1 MGRISETD
9 LILNPDGS
17 VYHLGLLPD
26 QLADTILAVG
36 DPGRVAE
43 VSRYFDS
50 TEYKSQKREFI
61 THTGTFK
68 GKRLSVISTGIGP
81 DNVEIFFHEVD
92 ALTNIDL
99 KTREPYEKPKAL
111 NIIRVG
117 TSGAMQSDIPV
128 GSLVISDY
136 AAGLDNLMRFY
147 DLQQIPSEAT
157 LAGGLQS
164 HAGLDFRPYL
174 VQGSVSL
181 RERVGRGM
189 ITGNTV
195 TCPGFYAPQGRKVRI
210 PIRFPSLLG
219 DLGSF
224 RSGVFRFDNF
234 EMESSS
240 YFAFGRLFGHHTASA
255 NAIIANRVTREFSG
269 RSHEVVDKLIQAVLQ
284 NLA

>member
-1 MGRISETD
+1 
-9 LILNPDGS
+9 
-17 VYHLGLLPD
+17 
-26 QLADTILAVG
+26 
-36 DPGRVAE
+36 
-43 VSRYFDS
+43 
-50 TEYKSQKREFI
+50 
-61 THTGTFK
+61 
-68 GKRLSVISTGIGP
+68 
-81 DNVEIFFHEVD
+81 
-92 ALTNIDL
+92 
-99 KTREPYEKPKAL
+99 
-111 NIIRVG
+111 
-117 TSGAMQSDIPV
+117 
-128 GSLVISDY
+128 
-136 AAGLDNLMRFY
+136 MRFY
-147 DLQQIPSEAT
+147 DLQQTSSEAT
-157 LAGGLQS
+157 LTQGLQA

-181 RERVGRGM
+181 REQVGRGM

-224 RSGVFRFDNF
+224 HSGVFRFDNF

-284 NLA
+284 NLS